1 MTIFGRPIF
10 YGWVVVVAAFVA
22 QFVTVG
28 VQTSVIA
35 VFAPEFIEEFGWS
48 RTQFFLADS
57 VGQALLMII
66 GFLIGSRIERI
77 GARPIMLSAAVIAIP
92 SLILMSQIDEYWQYL
107 VVRGVFLVT
116 SASVAGFLVV
126 AIAVSKWFVV
136 KRGQALGW
144 TSMGVSMAGFFWPTF
159 AADFLI
165 APLGWRNAW
174 IVLAVCFAVIFI
186 PAALLMR
193 RRPEDHGLIPD
204 GGAAQLS
211 RGQIEA
217 ADRDEVTSLTR
228 CEALRTRCFYLI
240 VLIFGISVVGIFAI
254 LLNGVLFLRE
264 HGFTSGEA
272 ARAVAA
278 FSLLSMVTKPPWGW
292 ALDRFDTRVVGFVSF
307 LIGAAGFV
315 LVINAAPTGDW
326 WIIAG
331 ALAVMG
337 LGIGGNIPISG
348 HVLGRVLWPT
358 LPRRGSEY
366 RLSGGDGNQCGDAC
380 VGRLLVRPIGFLLGR
395 VLHVRGPLGWFGP
408 VVLDAQVAGQAPD
421 APGKA
426 RAQSRDDDRSQGTP
440 GSASVGAEAH
450 LAAKTKQPAPVGA
463 GCLNGQDD

>member
-48 RTQFFLADS
+48 RTQFFAADS
-57 VGQALLMII
+57 IGQALLMII
-66 GFLIGSRIERI
+66 GFLIGSRIERF

-92 SLILMSQIDEYWQYL
+92 SLVLMSQIDEYWQYL

-193 RRPEDHGLIPD
+193 RQPEDHGLIPD

-228 CEALRTRCFYLI
+228 GEALRTRCFYLI

-337 LGIGGNIPISG
+337 LGIGGNIPIQDMFWAEYFGRRYLGAVRSIG
-348 HVLGRVLWPT
+348 FPVAMGINAVTPVLVAFSYDQLGSYSVAFYTCAALWAGSALLCLMLR
-358 LPRRGSEY
+358 LPAKRRTPLE
-366 RLSGGDGNQCGDAC
+366 R
-380 VGRLLVRPIGFLLGR
+380 LVRKIATMIVPR
-395 VLHVRGPLGWFGP
+395 THPAVR
-408 VVLDAQVAGQAPD
+408 
-421 APGKA
+421 
-426 RAQSRDDDRSQGTP
+426 
-440 GSASVGAEAH
+440 ASEQ
-450 LAAKTKQPAPVGA
+450 KRI
-463 GCLNGQDD
+463 